1 MNWIGWVIL
10 LLALWLAFKVAGVLL
25 RVLLWVVV
33 IACGSSRTEG
43 VGWPS
48 LRGCSSAG

>member
-33 IACGSSRTEG
+33 IALLYWLLAPLLGAPR
-43 VGWPS
+43 PF
-48 LRGCSSAG
+48 

>member
-1 MNWIGWVIL
+1 MNIVGWVIL

-33 IACGSSRTEG
+33 IALLYWLVAPLFGLPR
-43 VGWPS
+43 PF
-48 LRGCSSAG
+48 

>member
-1 MNWIGWVIL
+1 MTIIGWVIL

-33 IACGSSRTEG
+33 IALLYWLLAPLLGMPR
-43 VGWPS
+43 PF
-48 LRGCSSAG
+48 

>member
-1 MNWIGWVIL
+1 MNIIGWVIL

-33 IACGSSRTEG
+33 IALLYWLLAPLLGL
-43 VGWPS
+43 PHPF
-48 LRGCSSAG
+48 